1 MQKAIPGM
9 AFFIDSVPVCTGK
22 EAANALINLYQ
33 KQKAQSF
40 D

>member
-1 MQKAIPGM
+1 M
-9 AFFIDSVPVCTGK
+9 AFFIDSVPAGCTGK